1 LLSGVILS
9 RHAAMDGGA
18 LLGDTPPPVL
28 DIYGGVDCLG
38 ICIIDFYIEHIALT
52 RVCLPYVG
60 IVIVCM
66 RVSLV
71 EL

>member
-1 LLSGVILS
+1 
-9 RHAAMDGGA
+9 MDGGA
-18 LLGDTPPPVL
+18 LLGDMPPLVL
-28 DIYGGVDCLG
+28 DICEGVDCLG
-38 ICIIDFYIEHIALT
+38 IYIIDFYIERIAFT

-60 IVIVCM
+60 IVTVCM